1 MKVSTISPTGCK
13 ILAFALAAI
22 SSLFS
27 VNAFA
32 NVFDY
37 SNSGIVKGSS
47 GQYYLVEGSKVTQI
61 PESQALKLQHK
72 FPIATSKGPQQVEFI
87 RGTTAHLPKV
97 GNAIGTFAKRV
108 GPIGVAVSTASLI
121 CELSNI
127 CNQAGQWMMQ
137 GSDPYPDL
145 PNSYPVT
152 DGKWTGWTQVNGQLN
167 FYPTPQAGCADPR
180 RLQQNVASS
189 GVTYDHI
196 EYANDS
202 AYKCYA
208 LYNGNVYYASN
219 SSKFPGCADQYTL
232 NGSTCEKTGSTQSH
246 VATATDWTNAETA
259 LNDQRFVP
267 DLIAANEKLPIE
279 LPTMAINPVRQ
290 QISKTSEPTMNSNGT
305 QTGTKEQLTELV
317 LTDASTTDKP
327 NQIDVK
333 EETTTTYRDING
345 AVIGTITTSTTEV
358 NQQQPTQT
366 QSCGLPGQEPC
377 NVLVDE
383 RNVQAAIDT
392 LTPLGQTATQ
402 NVTSAFDAADQS
414 ILTRSGGVGQ
424 GFAWPWEINAGSC
437 SPLVIDAQ
445 KGLVIDI
452 CPHIPLIHQILS
464 YVFYVLTAI
473 AIFNVFFQPK
483 TT

>member
-22 SSLFS
+22 SSLFP
-27 VNAFA
+27 AHALA

-72 FPIATSKGPQQVEFI
+72 FPIATSKGPQQVEFV

-97 GNAIGTFAKRV
+97 GNAVGTFAKRV
-108 GPIGVAVSTASLI
+108 GPVGVALATADLI

-127 CNQAGQWMMQ
+127 CNQAGQWMMS
-137 GSDPYPDL
+137 GTDPLPGQ
-145 PNSYPVT
+145 PNSYPVS
-152 DGKWTGWTQVNGQLN
+152 DGKWWGWDQRYYSTIQAACSDSVRLTVNVG
-167 FYPTPQAGCADPR
+167 AGSIYDH
-180 RLQQNVASS
+180 NEYVND
-189 GVTYDHI
+189 VTY
-196 EYANDS
+196 
-202 AYKCYA
+202 KCFA
-208 LYNGNVYYASN
+208 KHPNGNVFYASN
-219 SSKFPGCADQYTL
+219 TTKSTGCANGYTL
-232 NGSTCEKTGSTQSH
+232 NGTTCEKTGSTQSH
-246 VATATDWTNAETA
+246 PATAQDWTNAETA

-267 DLIAANEKLPIE
+267 DLIAANEKVPIE
-279 LPTMAINPVRQ
+279 LPTMAINPIRQ

-383 RNVQAAIDT
+383 RGVQAAIDT